1 VRFYVW
7 IIRGTPLLV
16 QLFLI
21 FYGLPSI
28 GITLDPF
35 PAALIG
41 FTLNVGAYSSE
52 IVRAAVSSVPKGQW
66 EASYSIGMTGRQA
79 LSRAADPL
87 YRSGSHLPRLEFR
100 SVHFASP
107 DRTATGTVRRLP
119 ESRAMIEL
127 DGVHKRFGKL
137 HALDGVSLGFA
148 EGSVSALIG
157 PSGGGKSTLLR
168 CMNLLELPDSGR
180 VRIGQAVIEFRPREK
195 PPRTE
200 VLKLRRQTGMVF
212 QNFQLFP
219 HRTALGNVME
229 GLVTVLGWPTKR
241 ARARSL
247 ELMKKV
253 GLAQKAD
260 AWPSELSGGQQQRVA
275 IARALAPAPRVLL
288 CDEPTSAL
296 DPELSQEVVDV
307 LAQLAREG
315 TTMVMATHDLRLASR
330 IAQTVVLIEG
340 GRVVETGS
348 ADRIFT
354 DPKEPRTRQFIATL
368 LGAADPKVPR

>member
-1 VRFYVW
+1 
-7 IIRGTPLLV
+7 
-16 QLFLI
+16 
-21 FYGLPSI
+21 
-28 GITLDPF
+28 
-35 PAALIG
+35 
-41 FTLNVGAYSSE
+41 
-52 IVRAAVSSVPKGQW
+52 
-66 EASYSIGMTGRQA
+66 
-79 LSRAADPL
+79 
-87 YRSGSHLPRLEFR
+87 
-100 SVHFASP
+100 
-107 DRTATGTVRRLP
+107 
-119 ESRAMIEL
+119 MIEL

-247 ELMKKV
+247 ELLEKV